1 MRYLKIIF
9 VYLYLELKEKLI
21 IFFWPN
27 SQLKK
32 DGIETIKN
40 FLTEEECDYFINLA
54 DQYKE
59 DKSYMIGENAW
70 FVNRSEKYDNQDSKV
85 SQLMNVQNLDE
96 KAEKLFFSK
105 KIEKLF
111 HDRIKEDLFI
121 RSISIQIDK
130 PDTSTKRSW
139 HVDNTAPASYKAFIY
154 LTDVLNNNNGAYTV
168 IKGTHKKNIRRWL
181 NTVLNFIKNK
191 PLTDVNHFIKSNEL
205 GDEFKAKKGTLIMS
219 NQTLFHRGSP
229 FHSEKTRYMMVIY
242 LRRSSDQD
250 AEFTLGKPS

>member
-1 MRYLKIIF
+1 MKFLKVF
-9 VYLYLELKEKLI
+9 FYYFYLEIKEKLI
-21 IFFWPN
+21 IASWPQ
-27 SQLKK
+27 SEFKK
-32 DGIETIKN
+32 NGFETIQD
-40 FLTEEECDYFINLA
+40 FISPEECEYFINVA
-54 DQYKE
+54 NSYKK
-59 DKSYMIGENAW
+59 DKSYMIGDNAW
-70 FVNRSEKYDNQDSKV
+70 FVNRSEKYENQDSKV
-85 SQLMNVQNLDE
+85 SQLMNLQNLDD
-96 KAEKLFFSK
+96 KANELFSSK

-111 HDRIKEDLFI
+111 LDRINEDLYI

-154 LTDVLNNNNGAYTV
+154 LTDVLNENNGAYTV
-168 IKGTHKKNIRRWL
+168 IQGTHKKNIRRWI
-181 NTVLNFIKNK
+181 NTVLNYLSKK
-191 PLTDVNHFIKSNEL
+191 PLTDVNYFIGSDEL
-205 GDEFKAKKGTLIMS
+205 GDEFKAKRGTLIMS